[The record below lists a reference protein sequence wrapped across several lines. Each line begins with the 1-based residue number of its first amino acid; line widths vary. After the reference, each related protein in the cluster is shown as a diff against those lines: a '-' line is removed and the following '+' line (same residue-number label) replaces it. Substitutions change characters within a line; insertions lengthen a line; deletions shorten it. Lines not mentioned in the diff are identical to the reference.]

1 VFTEFL
7 YQTVS
12 GSWSCQRRVVAK
24 AEYLDDKENP
34 RFVVT
39 SLESESW
46 PAQNLYEELY
56 CARGDMEN
64 RIKEQFSLFASRV
77 SAESFRANQL
87 RIYFS
92 ALAYVLLQGLRRLGL
107 EGTELAQAQCCTVRL
122 KLLKIGALIRL
133 SVRRIHLLLASG
145 YPDQDLFRRI
155 YLRLQDTPLPV

>member
-1 VFTEFL
+1 MPDFLSAERGADSKRILPIYVNFTTFQGIPAFFKTSQQKGQAARVFTEFL

-12 GSWSCQRRVVAK
+12 GSWSRQRRVVAK

-39 SLESESW
+39 SLESQSW

-87 RIYFS
+87 PY
-92 ALAYVLLQGLRRLGL
+92 LLLRLGL
-107 EGTELAQAQCCTVRL
+107 CPAARATTLGTGRNRA
-122 KLLKIGALIRL
+122 GA
-133 SVRRIHLLLASG
+133 SANVA
-145 YPDQDLFRRI
+145 PC
-155 YLRLQDTPLPV
+155 V